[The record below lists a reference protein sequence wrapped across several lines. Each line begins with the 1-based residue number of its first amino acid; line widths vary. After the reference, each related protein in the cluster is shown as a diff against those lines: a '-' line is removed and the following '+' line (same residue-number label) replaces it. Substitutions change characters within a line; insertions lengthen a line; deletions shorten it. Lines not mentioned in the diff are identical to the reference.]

1 MHAQELYDGS
11 SNRSKSRFAAGSD
24 QQHQAYNERAQGKKN
39 QSSLGDGDGIRS
51 EYDNG
56 DEYNENN
63 LVKKRDTHKIRTN
76 PKYRCVDD
84 GSDDG
89 VDDGKQEDY

>member
-1 MHAQELYDGS
+1 M
-11 SNRSKSRFAAGSD
+11 
-24 QQHQAYNERAQGKKN
+24 
-39 QSSLGDGDGIRS
+39 
-51 EYDNG
+51 
-56 DEYNENN
+56 
-63 LVKKRDTHKIRTN
+63 VKKRDTHKIRTN